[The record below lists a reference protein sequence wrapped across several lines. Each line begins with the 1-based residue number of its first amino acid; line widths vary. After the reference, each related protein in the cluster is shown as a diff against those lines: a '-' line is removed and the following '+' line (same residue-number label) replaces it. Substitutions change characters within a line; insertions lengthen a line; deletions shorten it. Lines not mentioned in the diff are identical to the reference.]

1 MERFLYQDLKAWKTK
16 KDRKPLVL
24 EGARQTGKTWL
35 LKEFGRREYTSLAYI
50 NCDNNPQMN
59 ILFSDFDTKRLLR
72 GFSAITGVAIKPEET
87 LIVLDEIQEIPLAL
101 TSLKYFQE
109 EAPEYHIAVAGSF
122 LGLLM
127 HEGSGFPVGKTDSLT
142 LYPVSFSEFLL
153 ANGKEVI
160 LEAAREGR
168 FEELN
173 VVHSQLTELLRQ
185 YYFTGGLPEVV
196 DLYLSTQDLNA
207 VRKLQKELI
216 KDYEKDFSKHVPEKD
231 IGRVIAVWNSIPSQ
245 LAKENKKFI
254 YGAIR
259 KGARAKDYE
268 IAIEW
273 LRKMGLVYRV
283 SRVKSLEKPLKFY
296 EDLDCFKLFML
307 DIGILGAMVDARPDE
322 ILIGDNVFSTYK
334 GSFTELYVA
343 GQFFSVCNDKK
354 LYYYTNDDST
364 LELDFIIES
373 NDVYPIEVKAEV
385 NPRSKSLSTVLKKH
399 EGMKGIR
406 FSMMPY
412 KEQERIVNV
421 PLPLAGEYMR
431 TLLLL

>member
-273 LRKMGLVYRV
+273 LRKMGLVFV
-283 SRVKSLEKPLKFY
+283 QH
-296 EDLDCFKLFML
+296 
-307 DIGILGAMVDARPDE
+307 
-322 ILIGDNVFSTYK
+322 
-334 GSFTELYVA
+334 VA
-343 GQFFSVCNDKK
+343 DH
-354 LYYYTNDDST
+354 T
-364 LELDFIIES
+364 
-373 NDVYPIEVKAEV
+373 
-385 NPRSKSLSTVLKKH
+385 
-399 EGMKGIR
+399 
-406 FSMMPY
+406 
-412 KEQERIVNV
+412 
-421 PLPLAGEYMR
+421 
-431 TLLLL
+431 